1 MGIKIE
7 GWKILKGNENAK
19 NGLNVLNVQHRAKY
33 VEMMILKD
41 AHPVNFDIIPISEIH
56 SAY

>member
-19 NGLNVLNVQHRAKY
+19 NVLNVLNIQ
-33 VEMMILKD
+33 
-41 AHPVNFDIIPISEIH
+41 PNEI
-56 SAY
+56 